1 MYGMVAVV
9 TARVD
14 DGLGVGISVSVSV
27 PSNKSPCC
35 SCFYKKRC
43 LGSQSRQASSKL
55 IALVSSKS
63 V

>member
-27 PSNKSPCC
+27 PYNKVRVVVA
-35 SCFYKKRC
+35 FT
-43 LGSQSRQASSKL
+43 
-55 IALVSSKS
+55 KS
-63 V
+63 VV